1 MADKPKRNI
10 KDSVF
15 TNLFQDKKYLLQ
27 LYQALHPEDCSV
39 TEDDIADVT
48 IKHVLVDA
56 DYNDLG
62 FSVGDRFMILVE
74 SQSTW
79 TVNIIIRAFMY
90 LAQTYHD
97 YLKRTS
103 QNLYGSKKV
112 NLPKPELYMIY
123 TGDRKHIPDTISLRE
138 EFFEGVGSAIDA
150 EVKVLYR
157 ENEKDII
164 GQYIIFTKVYNE
176 QRKIYGNTKQAVT
189 ETIRICK
196 DRNVLK
202 EYLERKEQEVV
213 DMMMTLFDDE
223 QILKAYT
230 KDLIDSAVKETAE
243 KTERETVKKTERKT
257 ARETA
262 ERLIKMGK
270 LSLEEIAVCVPS
282 LSFDEL
288 KKLETEIK
296 LLA

>member
-1 MADKPKRNI
+1 MAQSMPKRKI

-27 LYQALHPEDCSV
+27 LYKALHPEDCDV
-39 TEDDIADVT
+39 TEDDIEDIT
-48 IKHVLVDA
+48 IKHVLIDA

-62 FSVGDRFMILVE
+62 FSVGNRLMILVE

-79 TVNIIIRAFMY
+79 TVNIIIRALIY
-90 LAQTYHD
+90 LIQTYHD
-97 YLKRTS
+97 YFKRTN

-112 NLPKPELYMIY
+112 NMPTPELYMIY
-123 TGDRKHIPDTISLRE
+123 TGDRKKIPDTISLSK
-138 EFFEGVGSAIDA
+138 EFFDGAKTAIDT
-150 EVKVLYR
+150 EVKVLYQ

-164 GQYIIFTKVYNE
+164 GQYIIFSKVYNE
-176 QRKIYGNTKQAVT
+176 QRKQYGNTKQAIT
-189 ETIRICK
+189 ETINICK

-202 EYLERKEQEVV
+202 EYLESKEQEVV

-230 KDLIDSAVKETAE
+230 KEIEDNK
-243 KTERETVKKTERKT
+243 ERET

-262 ERLIKMGK
+262 KLMLQNGK
-270 LSLEEIAVCVPS
+270 ITLDEIPKFFPKIS
-282 LSFDEL
+282 REEL
-288 KKLETEIK
+288 KEIEAEVSQ
-296 LLA
+296 LA